1 MTVGGVDFFSSLIK
15 MVSALAVVLGI
26 MIAAMYFVKKFV
38 KGAGTG
44 VDDSKFIK
52 IISTR
57 YIGPKCSI
65 MLMDVLNNIIVVGIA
80 NNQITMLTTISD
92 PKSLEH
98 LKDFE
103 REKKGPAS
111 VLDNLASYRH
121 KLMLSGRT
129 RKGSREN
136 E

>member
-1 MTVGGVDFFSSLIK
+1 MTVGGVDFLSSLVK

-26 MIAAMYFVKKFV
+26 MIAAMYFLKKFI

-44 VDDSKFIK
+44 VDDGKFIK

-65 MLMDVLNNIIVVGIA
+65 MLMDVLSNIIVVGLA

-92 PKSLEH
+92 PKALEH
-98 LKDFE
+98 LKNIE
-103 REKKGPAS
+103 REKQGPAS
-111 VLDNLASYRH
+111 VFDNLASYRK

-136 E
+136 A

>member
-1 MTVGGVDFFSSLIK
+1 MGGADLFSSLVK
-15 MVSALAVVLGI
+15 MVSALAVVMGI
-26 MIAAMYFVKKFV
+26 MIAAMYFLKKFM

-44 VDDSKFIK
+44 VDDGKFIK
-52 IISTR
+52 IISSR

-80 NNQITMLTTISD
+80 NNQITMLTTIAD
-92 PKSLEH
+92 PKSLER

-103 REKKGPAS
+103 RDKKGSAS
-111 VLDNLASYRH
+111 VFDNLASYRN
-121 KLMLSGRT
+121 KLMLSDRMK
-129 RKGSREN
+129 KGPREN

>member
-26 MIAAMYFVKKFV
+26 MIAAMYFLRKFI

-44 VDDSKFIK
+44 VDDGKFIK

-65 MLMDVLNNIIVVGIA
+65 MLMDVLSNIIVVGIA

-92 PKSLEH
+92 PKALERV
-98 LKDFE
+98 KDFD
-103 REKKGPAS
+103 REKKGPVS
-111 VLDNLASYRH
+111 VFDNLASYRN
-121 KLMLSGRT
+121 KLLAQNRT
-129 RKGSREN
+129 GKGSREN

>member
-1 MTVGGVDFFSSLIK
+1 MGGVDFFSSLVT

-26 MIAAMYFVKKFV
+26 MIAAVYFLKKFI
-38 KGAGTG
+38 KGGGTG
-44 VDDSKFIK
+44 IDDGKFIK

-65 MLMDVLNNIIVVGIA
+65 MLMDVLSNIIVVGIA

-98 LKDFE
+98 LKEVE
-103 REKKGPAS
+103 REKKGPVS
-111 VLDNLASYRH
+111 VFDNLALYRN

-129 RKGSREN
+129 RKGPREN

>member
-1 MTVGGVDFFSSLIK
+1 VGGVDFFSSLVT

-26 MIAAMYFVKKFV
+26 MIAAVYFLKKFI
-38 KGAGTG
+38 KGGGTG
-44 VDDSKFIK
+44 IDDGKFIK

-65 MLMDVLNNIIVVGIA
+65 MLMDVLSNIIVVGIA

-98 LKDFE
+98 LKEVE
-103 REKKGPAS
+103 REKKGPVS
-111 VLDNLASYRH
+111 VFDNLALYRN

-129 RKGSREN
+129 RKGPREN

>member
-1 MTVGGVDFFSSLIK
+1 MGGVDFFSSLVT

-26 MIAAMYFVKKFV
+26 MIAAMYFLKKFI
-38 KGAGTG
+38 KGGGAGI
-44 VDDSKFIK
+44 DDGKFIK

-65 MLMDVLNNIIVVGIA
+65 MLMDVLSNIIVVGIA

-98 LKDFE
+98 LKE
-103 REKKGPAS
+103 VEIGKKGPVS
-111 VLDNLASYRH
+111 VFDNLALYRN

-129 RKGSREN
+129 RKGPREN

>member
-1 MTVGGVDFFSSLIK
+1 VGGVDFFSSLVT

-26 MIAAMYFVKKFV
+26 MIAAVYFLKKFI
-38 KGAGTG
+38 KGGVTG
-44 VDDSKFIK
+44 IDDGKFIK

-65 MLMDVLNNIIVVGIA
+65 MLMDVLSNIIVVGIA

-98 LKDFE
+98 LKEVE
-103 REKKGPAS
+103 REKKGPVS
-111 VLDNLASYRH
+111 VFDNLALYRN

-129 RKGSREN
+129 RKGPREN